1 MKTLLEILV
10 RGFRGHPNH
19 PPLTDATIG
28 AYTAGTLMV
37 FLSWLGLFL
46 PEKLAWGGFLSIL
59 AGLLFSIPTIVTGFF
74 DYIQIP
80 RGTGMRRTANL
91 HWISMVLA
99 TSTYLVAAALLQ
111 KALDHGIVTTAAL
124 AVTLS
129 AFALLFV
136 GGYVGG
142 TVVFEYG
149 MRVRNVDPE
158 TPMADALKPKA
169 PPD

>member
-1 MKTLLEILV
+1 MLFSILV
-10 RGFRGHPNH
+10 RGFKGHPNH
-19 PPLTDATIG
+19 PPFTDATIG
-28 AYTAGTLMV
+28 AYAAGTVMV
-37 FLSWLGLFL
+37 FLSWLGIIF
-46 PEKLAWGGFLSIL
+46 PDKLAWGGFLSIL
-59 AGLLFSIPTIVTGFF
+59 AGLVFAIPTMLTGFF

-91 HWISMVLA
+91 HWVAMVLS

-111 KALDHGIVTTAAL
+111 KAFDEGVVTTTAL
-124 AVTLS
+124 AVTLG
-129 AFALLFV
+129 AFALLFL

-149 MRVRNVDPE
+149 MRVQNVDPE
-158 TPMADALKPKA
+158 TPMAEALKPKI